1 VSTTKVIQR
10 VTAPALHVEISTVAA
25 SASTPDSS
33 VGEDGLQAVL
43 DTVVGVDTSSLDTK
57 PARIMPEPVVAT
69 WEVHRLREILPGAS
83 RVPGYSEKFNNL
95 DFGLNT
101 KL

>member
-1 VSTTKVIQR
+1 M
-10 VTAPALHVEISTVAA
+10 PALHVEISIVAA

-43 DTVVGVDTSSLDTK
+43 DTVVGVDKSSLDTK
-57 PARIMPEPVVAT
+57 AARILPEVVVAT
-69 WEVHRLREILPGAS
+69 WE
-83 RVPGYSEKFNNL
+83 VPGYSEKFNNL